1 MNLKGG
7 ASRPDQTSLEW
18 EKPPPHHSLA
28 FCWLPQVR
36 VSPQLTGKGWQ
47 AGNTGS
53 LRLVERNHLLGGADG
68 ILGETAMESAVELG
82 KPARPLV
89 GHSGN
94 LPGIVYRSVAELALG
109 KPGGAP
115 TIIEFP
121 TCLPSTTSTRIEEM
135 GREAHLS
142 SRVPPVSSTGK
153 A

>member
-1 MNLKGG
+1 M
-7 ASRPDQTSLEW
+7 
-18 EKPPPHHSLA
+18 
-28 FCWLPQVR
+28 
-36 VSPQLTGKGWQ
+36 
-47 AGNTGS
+47 
-53 LRLVERNHLLGGADG
+53 LGGADG

-121 TCLPSTTSTRIEEM
+121 TCLPSTTSTRIENPPEL